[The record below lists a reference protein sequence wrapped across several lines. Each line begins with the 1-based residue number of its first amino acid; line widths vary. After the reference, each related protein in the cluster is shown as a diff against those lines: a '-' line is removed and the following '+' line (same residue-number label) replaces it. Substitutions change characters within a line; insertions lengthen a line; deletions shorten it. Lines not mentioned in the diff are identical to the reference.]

1 MNNLPIISS
10 RDNQRLV
17 RARKVRDR
25 HISGKIFL
33 EGKRLSEEALRS
45 DLAIEECFVSEKFV
59 NSVDNADILK
69 RLAETSR
76 FVFELPDR
84 VFHTIAATD
93 HSQGVV
99 LIAERPEHTKET
111 IENSISTGSSLPI
124 VLVLFQI
131 NNPANLGA
139 VLRTAEA
146 AGIAGI
152 IVTESSTDVYSP
164 KSLRASMGAALRL
177 PVWTDITLDAAI
189 AWAGEFGLEATATG
203 AQSTASHTEID
214 WLKPRLLI
222 FGSEAHGLNESQ
234 LEFVPERIRIPM
246 DNQVESLNLA
256 VATGIILFEAKR
268 QIQSRSSTD

>member
-69 RLAETSR
+69 RLGETSR

-93 HSQGVV
+93 HSQGVI

-189 AWAGEFGLEATATG
+189 AWAGEFGLEATATD

-234 LEFVPERIRIPM
+234 LEFVRERIRIPM
-246 DNQVESLNLA
+246 ENQVESLNLA

-268 QIQSRSSTD
+268 QIQSRSTSD